1 MSNLLKWHYQKTDRP
16 LLILAVL
23 LIITV
28 VNLFCF
34 GLVTELLMRTYHES
48 QRRPIYRIRD
58 VVGKSELG
66 LVFKIAFLREQCT
79 FGETEIKAVQTKH
92 KV

>member
-1 MSNLLKWHYQKTDRP
+1 MHNNGGTGGVGHLGVQLAKWAGAEVYATVSSPEK
-16 LLILAVL
+16 AA
-23 LIITV
+23 IITR

-58 VVGKSELG
+58 VVGK
-66 LVFKIAFLREQCT
+66 K
-79 FGETEIKAVQTKH
+79 
-92 KV
+92 

>member
-1 MSNLLKWHYQKTDRP
+1 VNKFFSTSWH
-16 LLILAVL
+16 IAVL
-23 LIITV
+23 VNVLVPEAVANRVLRVLGIASERFVYATVSSPEKAAIITR

-58 VVGKSELG
+58 VVGK
-66 LVFKIAFLREQCT
+66 K
-79 FGETEIKAVQTKH
+79 
-92 KV
+92 